1 MIKRILSILLVLV
14 LACAVL
20 PAVPARAEVA
30 GTLYIRGERVTD
42 ENCADVLG
50 DGRFSY
56 DPAANVLT
64 VRGSCSYQ
72 NAVVANYI
80 PDLTIYIARDV
91 TFSSASDAGLLIR
104 ADTTIT
110 GPGLLRTEGDY
121 GISVEHGAWLTLR
134 DANVDARGKYWGID
148 GLKQI
153 SYSGNRLILSNSYV
167 HAEAKIYG
175 AIQDFKYISP
185 AESCTLTE
193 PEGGMI
199 QDGEIRDKDGKIA
212 KSVTFEPPKYA
223 LWIAGR
229 QVTGSICADV
239 LCSGAFSYDAAAKVL
254 TVKGDCSTE
263 ETAIRNEI
271 EGLTVRVEADSR
283 LESTGN
289 SFTVTSRQ
297 DLTLTGPGT
306 LTLRSARSGL
316 YVYNDKTLTLE
327 NAKLRVYA
335 NNVGV
340 ASGSE
345 REKLMIRSSELEVHG
360 GLDVQGDG
368 RAFGVF
374 EDLTLEGC
382 TLTEPADGEVKGG
395 TVLDGDGTPA
405 KQVKISEVTYPLWI
419 DGTRVSA
426 GNASDILGDGAF
438 SYDAYTNVL
447 TVRDGFLSNSST
459 VDLINNQIPGLT
471 LFVAADAELI
481 SINRNAITTSRDMTV
496 TGPGA
501 LRLGSAKNS
510 GIVVRSGATLTL
522 DRARIEVN
530 ARIGLSG
537 WTDAERL
544 VVRNSAVAVM
554 GREAAVFNFTGG
566 LTLEGCGFTR
576 PENAR
581 VVDGTVKNEDG
592 SEATEVWIEPQKY
605 GLEIAGTPVDTR
617 NAPDVLGDGVFSFD
631 AAERL
636 LTVSGDCSCA
646 SGTVI
651 SSEIANLTIYAN
663 TDATLRTLNGLA
675 ISGWGN
681 FRLTGPGKLTLEA
694 QNGAAVAVGLV
705 GSVTVENAA
714 LELNGNYGFV
724 GGSPDPDSAL
734 TVRNSAVT
742 IHAMGQAIYCF
753 SSGVSLEGCEITAP
767 MGAVLTNGSS
777 LDEDGN
783 PVRELTI
790 EPEKY
795 SLSIAGTTVD
805 TRNAADILGNGCF
818 AYDAD
823 TNVLTVS
830 GSCIHKGSLVIHNRI
845 GGLTVYVAENAFLYG
860 STTTVM
866 TEGDLTITGP
876 GTLTVWSADGCGI
889 LADEG
894 AALTVEDANV
904 IVDGNWGIGGRPSGE
919 TLTVRNSNLHVRGL
933 EGAVCD
939 FDGGITFDGCTLT
952 APSPYS
958 IADGSV
964 WDEAGIAAE
973 VYVVPDVI
981 TEVKRSGD
989 RFTYALSGEIPEG
1002 AQLLAAAYD
1011 AAGRMIAAT
1020 ACAAGAGSFTL
1031 AVQADA
1037 AVKAFLVGA
1046 NDAPLCAPKAA
1057 E

>member
-1 MIKRILSILLVLV
+1 MKKRILSFLLILVLV
-14 LACAVL
+14 CAAL
-20 PAVPARAEVA
+20 PAMPARAEVA

-56 DPAANVLT
+56 DPEANVLT

-104 ADTTIT
+104 ANTTIT
-110 GPGLLRTEGDY
+110 GPGLLTAEGDY
-121 GISVEHGAWLTLR
+121 GIHVDERAWLTIR
-134 DANVDARGKYWGID
+134 DANVDARGRYWGID
-148 GLKQI
+148 GSTDIDPYFGCFLDIK
-153 SYSGNRLILSNSYV
+153 NSYV
-167 HAEAKIYG
+167 HATAKNYC
-175 AIQDFKYISP
+175 AIGDFRLIGNSG
-185 AESCTLTE
+185 CTLTE

-199 QDGEIRDKDGKIA
+199 RDGAVRDENGWLA
-212 KSVTFEPPKYA
+212 RSVTFEPPKYD
-223 LWIAGR
+223 LWIAGK
-229 QVTGSICADV
+229 QVTRSNCADV

-254 TVKGDCSTE
+254 TVKGDCTTE
-263 ETAIRNEI
+263 DTAIRNEI
-271 EGLTVRVEADSR
+271 EGLTVRVEADST

-306 LTLRSARSGL
+306 LTLRSARSAL

-345 REKLMIRSSELEVHG
+345 REKLMIRSSELEVQG
-360 GLDVQGDG
+360 GG

-374 EDLTLEGC
+374 EELTLDGC
-382 TLTEPADGEVKGG
+382 ALTEPVGSEVKGG

-419 DGTRVSA
+419 DGTQVSA
-426 GNASDILGDGAF
+426 VNASDVLGNGAF
-438 SYDAYTNVL
+438 SYDADTNVL
-447 TVRDGFLSNSST
+447 TVRHNFTSSST
-459 VDLINNQIPGLT
+459 ADVINNHIPELT
-471 LFVAADAELI
+471 LFVAANAELI
-481 SINRNAITTSRDMTV
+481 SVNRNAIATSRDMTV
-496 TGPGA
+496 TGPGV

-510 GIVVRSGATLTL
+510 GIVVSSGATLTL
-522 DRARIEVN
+522 DHARVGVE

-537 WTDAERL
+537 WLDKEKL
-544 VVRNSAVAVM
+544 VVRNSAVDVK
-554 GREAAVFNFTGG
+554 GTEVAVFNLTGG
-566 LTLEGCGFTR
+566 ITLEGCGFTK
-576 PENAR
+576 PKNWKI
-581 VVDGTVKNEDG
+581 VNGTVTDQNE
-592 SEATEVWIEPQKY
+592 SEATQVWIEPQKY
-605 GLEIAGTPVDTR
+605 DLEIAGVTVDTR

-636 LTVSGDCSCA
+636 LTVKGDCSCV

-651 SSEIANLTIYAN
+651 SSEIANLTIYAK
-663 TDATLRTLNGLA
+663 TDATLRTLNGVA

-681 FRLTGPGKLTLEA
+681 FRITGPGKLTLEA
-694 QNGAAVAVGLV
+694 QYGAAVAVGLV
-705 GSVTVENAA
+705 GSVTVENAT

-724 GGSPDPDSAL
+724 GDSLDPDSAL

-742 IHAMGQAIYCF
+742 IHAMGQAITYF
-753 SSGVSLEGCEITAP
+753 SGVSLEGCEITAP
-767 MGAVLTNGSS
+767 KGAVLTNGSS

-783 PVRELTI
+783 PIKELTI

-795 SLSIAGTTVD
+795 DLSIAGTTVD
-805 TRNAADILGNGCF
+805 TRNASDVLGDGRF
-818 AYDAD
+818 AYDDD
-823 TNVLTVS
+823 TKVLTVS
-830 GSCIHKGSLVIHNRI
+830 GSCIHKGGLVIHNRI
-845 GGLTVYVAENAFLYG
+845 GGLTVCVAENAFLYG
-860 STTTVM
+860 KTTTVM

-894 AALTVEDANV
+894 AALTVEDANL

-919 TLTVRNSNLHVRGL
+919 TLTVRNSALHVRGL

-939 FDGGITFDGCTLT
+939 FDGGIAFDGCTLT
-952 APSPYS
+952 APSPDS

-964 WDEAGIAAE
+964 RDGSGIATE
-973 VYVVPDVI
+973 VYVVPDVV
-981 TEVKRSGD
+981 TALKRSGSV
-989 RFTYALSGEIPEG
+989 FTYALSGEAPAG
-1002 AQLLAAAYD
+1002 ARLFAAAYD
-1011 AAGRMIAAT
+1011 AAGRMLAAT
-1020 ACAAGAGSFTL
+1020 ICAADAGSFTL
-1031 AVQADA
+1031 AVPANA
-1037 AVKAFLVGA
+1037 VVKAFLA
-1046 NDAPLCAPKAA
+1046 SENDAPLCAPKTA